1 MPYPPKDG
9 GSIAMNSIT
18 EGLIK
23 CGNQVTVLAIN
34 TPKLFIS
41 DSDIDSVY
49 RKATHFQSVFIDT
62 NVKPIP
68 ALLNLFTNQSYHIV
82 RFDSKTFEQTLI
94 KILQKQHFDIIQI
107 ESLLLSNYILVIRKY
122 SEAKIILRSHNVE
135 YSIWERLA
143 KKTANPLRAWYLRLL
158 AKRLKKYEIEMM
170 NHYDGIACITK
181 LDALSYQQL
190 GCQPPIITIPFGI
203 NLSNYNVQK
212 TSTQVAS
219 VFHLGA
225 MDWMPNADAMKW
237 FLNYVWPRVVDQHS
251 AVKLYLAGR
260 NMPTWLLQLSM
271 PNVEVV
277 GEVSDAHQFINS
289 KSIMVVPLSS
299 GGGMRVKIIEGMALA
314 KIIISTTIGAEGIEY
329 QSMRNIIIANTAK
342 EFVEAIHTC
351 LTDSTLSDSIA
362 NNARQLAE
370 TNYDNQK
377 ICERLSEFYSQL
389 LNAKK

>member
-23 CGNQVTVLAIN
+23 CSNQVTVLAIN
-34 TPKLFIS
+34 TPKLFIN
-41 DSDIDSVY
+41 DADIDSNY
-49 RKATHFQSVFIDT
+49 RKTTHFQSVFIDT

-68 ALLNLFTNQSYHIV
+68 AFLNLFTIQSYHIV
-82 RFDSKTFEQTLI
+82 RFDSKTFEQALI
-94 KILQKQHFDIIQI
+94 DILQKQHFDIVQI
-107 ESLLLSNYILVIRKY
+107 ESLLLSNYVRVIRKY
-122 SEAKIILRSHNVE
+122 SKSKIVLRSHNVE

-158 AKRLKKYEIEMM
+158 SKRLKKYEIEMM

-203 NLSNYNVQK
+203 NLSNYKILK

-225 MDWMPNADAMKW
+225 MDWMPNADAMRW
-237 FLNYVWPRVVDQHS
+237 FLNYVWPRVVEQHS
-251 AVKLYLAGR
+251 EVKLYLAGR

-271 PNVEVV
+271 TNVEIV

-329 QSMRNIIIANTAK
+329 ESMKNIIIANTAN

-351 LTDSTLSDSIA
+351 LTNSTLADAIA